1 MHAQIVESAG
11 IGLVF
16 GLRYYGN
23 GVLKENELVIY
34 VQVKTAVADCNNDSI
49 SRSGNQ
55 PFVAAP
61 RSALGVLQEGHG
73 ARAAGAEARPGRPL
87 QGTGVPVLDQR
98 VSRWTF

>member
-1 MHAQIVESAG
+1 M
-11 IGLVF
+11 F

-34 VQVKTAVADCNNDSI
+34 VQVKTAVAYCSHDSM
-49 SRSGNQ
+49 SKSET
-55 PFVAAP
+55 PSFVAAP

-87 QGTGVPVLDQR
+87 QGAGVPVLDQR
-98 VSRWTF
+98 VSKWAF